1 MKYEIEGIE
10 RSRTIKSIQVIKK
23 KVNRAIMVNYLDG
36 TQDVFEFTKENLS
49 TIESIMNEQ
58 AQEFIKKNDPKTYE
72 TMKKI
77 LTTLSVIGGIAG
89 LSLVAFDILGPAI
102 IALALGA
109 GSLVLDAETIKKENY
124 AKKYKLYL
132 DSTRNKIK
140 EYEDILA
147 IESMLTNTKKGTNKL
162 RDIDSLDKVSL
173 KYVESVETK
182 VNRYSDINKPKTKTL
197 ENSSLH

>member
-1 MKYEIEGIE
+1 MKYEIEGVE
-10 RSRTIKSIQVIKK
+10 KGRTIKSIQVIKK
-23 KVNRAIMVNYLDG
+23 KTGRAIMVNYLDG

-102 IALALGA
+102 IALALCA
-109 GSLVLDAETIKKENY
+109 GSLVLDVKTMREEKY

-132 DSTRNKIK
+132 DSTKNKIG
-140 EYEDILA
+140 EYENILA
-147 IESMLTNTKKGTNKL
+147 TESMLTNTKKETNKL
-162 RDIDSLDKVSL
+162 RDINSLDKVSL
-173 KYVESVETK
+173 GYVESIETK
-182 VNRYSDINKPKTKTL
+182 VDRYNEINKPKTKTL
-197 ENSSLH
+197 ENSSLY